1 MIIKVNNY
9 KDNIKST
16 RNVKRQL
23 KYVRKLRNSR
33 VITLDYIHT
42 FKNLADQFTK
52 GMSYILIGCASSE
65 ISLKPT

>member
-42 FKNLADQFTK
+42 FKNLADQFSK
-52 GMSYILIGCASSE
+52 GMSYI
-65 ISLKPT
+65 